1 MRELRAVILVVQRS
15 LERGWLQEGCDVTI
29 HTDNTNVLYNLR
41 KKRAG
46 WRMRSTVKAFMI
58 WLTEKRIRLDCM
70 HISGV
75 ENTKADSLSRLS
87 KSGDYSLRP
96 GVLAKAEKLL
106 GMNAEIDLFAH
117 AGNAQKKRYCTT
129 KHDRDAL
136 QLQEVQVRS
145 AFHIR
150 SWNDFG
156 VVLAHPPIPLIPRTI
171 AKIREDK
178 ATAILIAPM
187 WAGAEW
193 AATCRQMT
201 IRGPVM
207 LGNCEETLQKGPT
220 MVQKDYSL
228 PPGGL
233 AAWLLQGV

>member
-1 MRELRAVILVVQRS
+1 
-15 LERGWLQEGCDVTI
+15 LEKGWLQEGYDVVI

-46 WRMRSTVKAFMI
+46 WQMRSTVKAFMT
-58 WLTEKRIRLDCM
+58 WLSAKRIRLDCV
-70 HISGV
+70 HIPGV

-87 KSGDYSLRP
+87 RSGDYSLRP

-106 GMNAEIDLFAH
+106 EVKAEIDLFAH
-117 AGNAQKKRYCTT
+117 AGNAQKQLYCTT
-129 KHDRDAL
+129 KHDRHAL
-136 QLQEVQVRS
+136 RLHDVQVRS

-156 VVLAHPPIPLIPRTI
+156 VVLAHPPIPLIARTI
-171 AKIREDK
+171 AKIRQDK

-193 AATCRQMT
+193 AATCRQMAV
-201 IRGPVM
+201 RGPVV
-207 LGNCEETLQKGPT
+207 LGSCEETLEMGRT
-220 MVQKDYSL
+220 MVQKNFSL
-228 PPGGL
+228 PPGVL